1 MLFNSYQFIFGF
13 LPTVCI
19 AYFVAVH
26 FWGRRAGM
34 GVLVAGSLF
43 FYGWWNERYLW
54 ILLLSI
60 GCNAGFALAL
70 IRGEKQQR
78 LWILLLWLGFNLF
91 LLGYFKYAHFVAQNR
106 MCCRRALLDPAN
118 M

>member
-70 IRGEKQQR
+70 IRGEVRRELAGTYARFAEQVLAQQFR
-78 LWILLLWLGFNLF
+78 
-91 LLGYFKYAHFVAQNR
+91 
-106 MCCRRALLDPAN
+106 
-118 M
+118 